1 LLFQTF
7 LHKSTS
13 TGTKHTPEKKERR
26 GKAKFVCCL
35 VVFLLHDVIVLC
47 IFFLY
52 IFIVFYMGLWGALFD
67 IPIPFVSAAPFTFL
81 ERVLCILAAKK
92 GKRREKETART
103 RTWTQS
109 LTRTRTRAEKTH
121 EYG

>member
-1 LLFQTF
+1 
-7 LHKSTS
+7 
-13 TGTKHTPEKKERR
+13 
-26 GKAKFVCCL
+26 
-35 VVFLLHDVIVLC
+35 
-47 IFFLY
+47 
-52 IFIVFYMGLWGALFD
+52 MGLWGALFD

-109 LTRTRTRAEKTH
+109 LTRTRTRAEI
-121 EYG
+121 YG